1 MSDEPGGRKRVDL
14 TTLPAWARALLV
26 LATIALVVGLALL
39 VGRPSTGPAVPLS
52 AVVAAVVAFGF
63 VAWRA
68 RHRR

>member
-14 TTLPAWARALLV
+14 STLPAWARTLLV
-26 LATIALVVGLALL
+26 LATVALVVGLALL

-68 RHRR
+68 QHRR